1 MNVTLKNLTK
11 LRIAG
16 MLSEAA
22 RHEAEKKLLIK
33 LDRKKSEEA
42 LSETLNESNDYP

>member
-1 MNVTLKNLTK
+1 MNETLKNLTK

-22 RHEAEKKLLIK
+22 RLEVEKKILEQPKSKVSENTANNSLL
-33 LDRKKSEEA
+33 
-42 LSETLNESNDYP
+42 

>member
-1 MNVTLKNLTK
+1 MSTTLQNLTK

-22 RHEAEKKLLIK
+22 RLEVERKLL
-33 LDRKKSEEA
+33 
-42 LSETLNESNDYP
+42 ETLNAEAMEKPDKLNFG

>member
-1 MNVTLKNLTK
+1 MNETLKILTK

-22 RHEAEKKLLIK
+22 RLEVEKKLMEKTKPELLEDNANI
-33 LDRKKSEEA
+33 
-42 LSETLNESNDYP
+42 

>member
-1 MNVTLKNLTK
+1 MNKTLKNLTR

-22 RHEAEKKLLIK
+22 RLEAEKKLMEKPKNPII
-33 LDRKKSEEA
+33 SED
-42 LSETLNESNDYP
+42 TTNIMFG

>member
-1 MNVTLKNLTK
+1 MNETLKNLMK

-22 RHEAEKKLLIK
+22 RFEAEKNLQEKP
-33 LDRKKSEEA
+33 KSEA
-42 LSETLNESNDYP
+42 SENISNIILAKK

>member
-1 MNVTLKNLTK
+1 MKQTQTNIIK

-22 RHEAEKKLLIK
+22 RREVEQKILEIPEEKT
-33 LDRKKSEEA
+33 A
-42 LSETLNESNDYP
+42 GTNDPTISFG

>member
-1 MNVTLKNLTK
+1 MNETLKILTK

-22 RHEAEKKLLIK
+22 RLEAEKKLMEKPKTEVPENNTNISLG
-33 LDRKKSEEA
+33 
-42 LSETLNESNDYP
+42 

>member
-1 MNVTLKNLTK
+1 MSTTIKNLTK

-22 RHEAEKKLLIK
+22 RLEVENKIK
-33 LDRKKSEEA
+33 EIL
-42 LSETLNESNDYP
+42 ETESSQTTDNLNFA

>member
-1 MNVTLKNLTK
+1 MNETLKILTK

-22 RHEAEKKLLIK
+22 KLEAEKNIQEKP
-33 LDRKKSEEA
+33 RPEASENNA
-42 LSETLNESNDYP
+42 SITFG

>member
-1 MNVTLKNLTK
+1 MNETLRTLTK

-22 RHEAEKKLLIK
+22 SLEVEKKLLEKPK
-33 LDRKKSEEA
+33 LEVPENNTNIS
-42 LSETLNESNDYP
+42 LG

>member
-1 MNVTLKNLTK
+1 MNETLKILTK

-22 RHEAEKKLLIK
+22 RLEVEKKLMEKPKTELLEDNANI
-33 LDRKKSEEA
+33 S
-42 LSETLNESNDYP
+42 LS

>member
-1 MNVTLKNLTK
+1 MNETLKILKK

-22 RHEAEKKLLIK
+22 KLEAEKKLQENPRLHV
-33 LDRKKSEEA
+33 SENNTNIS
-42 LSETLNESNDYP
+42 LG

>member
-16 MLSEAA
+16 LLSEAA
-22 RHEAEKKLLIK
+22 RMEVEKNILNKVDPEIP
-33 LDRKKSEEA
+33 EEP
-42 LSETLNESNDYP
+42 E